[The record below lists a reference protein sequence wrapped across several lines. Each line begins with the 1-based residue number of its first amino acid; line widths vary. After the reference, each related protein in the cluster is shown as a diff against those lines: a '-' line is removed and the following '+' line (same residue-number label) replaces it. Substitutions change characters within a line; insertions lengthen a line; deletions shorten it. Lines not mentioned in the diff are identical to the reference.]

1 MITPLAITNGDLIRI
16 LVVLLIVA
24 VAVWLILVFLGR
36 RP

>member
-1 MITPLAITNGDLIRI
+1 MITPMNITNGDLLRV
-16 LVVLLIVA
+16 LVVLLIIA